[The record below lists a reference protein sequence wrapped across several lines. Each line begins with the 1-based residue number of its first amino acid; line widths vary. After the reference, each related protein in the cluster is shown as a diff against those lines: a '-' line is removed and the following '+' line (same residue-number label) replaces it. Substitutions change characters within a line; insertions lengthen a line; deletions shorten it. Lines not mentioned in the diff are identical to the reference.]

1 MGSLG
6 CRLKGDPQVDCLGV
20 KSLLKEL
27 FIPRTDRQQCGGS
40 SGESWSLSTRDSVM
54 GTLKRNRDPQSMGGA
69 VFSKLLGEGWF
80 HNRILQP
87 SPRQKTGK

>member
-40 SGESWSLSTRDSVM
+40 SGESWSLSTRDRQRDGNSEAES
-54 GTLKRNRDPQSMGGA
+54 GPTKHGWGRFLKALGGR
-69 VFSKLLGEGWF
+69 VVS
-80 HNRILQP
+80 Q
-87 SPRQKTGK
+87 